1 MRARINT
8 PTTWTDVMDVKYS
21 NTRAVID
28 GYASTEPTLAAGT
41 RGTAYAYSQ
50 FTLTAE
56 TLTIDQIQ
64 QLAIF
69 IDEADRF
76 QQTYVNQMNIADYHG
91 KKTVE
96 KIESL
101 TLAEH
106 ASWKD
111 FGLTD
116 LSNTGDDDTTTIT
129 VSAANI
135 DDIIR
140 AIKRK
145 IYENNGVELAVE
157 NDIFIVW
164 RAEDF
169 ELLEAKPK
177 NNGLF
182 KSFLIDLEARLQRV
196 TGGKQSLTAFAA

>member
-1 MRARINT
+1 
-8 PTTWTDVMDVKYS
+8 
-21 NTRAVID
+21 
-28 GYASTEPTLAAGT
+28 
-41 RGTAYAYSQ
+41 
-50 FTLTAE
+50 
-56 TLTIDQIQ
+56 
-64 QLAIF
+64 
-69 IDEADRF
+69 
-76 QQTYVNQMNIADYHG
+76 MNIADYHG